1 MTAGAADEESGP
13 LRVFLVDDHAIVR
26 AGVRGYLELTGDITV
41 AGKPAA
47 GSRRWTPSRCSSR
60 PARCPTWC

>member
-1 MTAGAADEESGP
+1 MTAGAAGGDGGP

-26 AGVRGYLELTGDITV
+26 AGIRGYLELTGDITV

-47 GSRRWTPSRCSSR
+47 GSRH
-60 PARCPTWC
+60 